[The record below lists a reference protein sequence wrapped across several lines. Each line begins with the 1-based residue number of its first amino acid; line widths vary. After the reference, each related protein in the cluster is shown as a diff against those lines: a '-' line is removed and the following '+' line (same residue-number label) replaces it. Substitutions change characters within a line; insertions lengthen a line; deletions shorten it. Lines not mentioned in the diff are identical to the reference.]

1 MAGAASTQYCLKWN
15 NHRSNLLTVFDQL
28 LKNEAFTDVILAC
41 EGGASMKCHK
51 MVLAACSSYFQ
62 LLFTQLPYKLCEQH
76 TVVVLKDITYIEMK
90 ALLEYMYKGKYFS
103 RYSYQ
108 DSRFPVIERN

>member
-28 LKNEAFTDVILAC
+28 LKNEAFTDVTLAC
-41 EGGASMKCHK
+41 EGDHLMKCHK

-62 LLFTQLPYKLCEQH
+62 LLFTKLPYEH
-76 TVVVLKDITYIEMK
+76 TVVFLTNVTYIEMK

>member
-28 LKNEAFTDVILAC
+28 LKNEAFTDVTLAC
-41 EGGASMKCHK
+41 EGGAPMKCHK

-62 LLFTQLPYKLCEQH
+62 LLFTELPYKH
-76 TVVVLKDITYIEMK
+76 TVVVLKDVTYIEMK
-90 ALLEYMYKGKYFS
+90 ALLEYMYKGKRSGWCLSCLRLLIKLF
-103 RYSYQ
+103 RQ
-108 DSRFPVIERN
+108 AL